1 MTLNKNKIAQTL
13 MAASA
18 AIGILA
24 AASTTPSFAA
34 DPIRI
39 GSVLSVTGPAS
50 FLGDPQKKT
59 LEMLAEQINAKGG
72 IDGRKIQL
80 FIYDDGGDANTA
92 RTFASRLVDQ
102 DKVEAMIGGSTTG
115 STMAMIPVFEDA
127 EIPFMS
133 MAGAV
138 QVVQPVKK
146 WVFKTPHTD
155 TMACEKIFTDLNERK
170 LSSIA
175 LVSGT
180 DGFARSMRD
189 QCVAVAPKFGIK
201 IVHEES
207 FGPRDTD
214 MTPQLTNVRAKADV
228 QAVVAPGIGQAPA
241 IMVRNYKQLNITLPL
256 YVSHGV
262 ASKEFIAL
270 AGGAESVRLPAPA
283 LLLGEKLAAN
293 DPQRPAVVAYN
304 AAYEKATGQ
313 PVSAF
318 GGFMYDGFMMVT
330 DAMRR
335 AKSSEPKKVRDQIE
349 STKQHVG
356 VGGIYNMSPTDHMGL
371 DLSGFRIIQI
381 AKGDWAP
388 VSASK

>member
-1 MTLNKNKIAQTL
+1 MILDKKKIARVL
-13 MAASA
+13 KASA
-18 AIGILA
+18 A
-24 AASTTPSFAA
+24 ASVLFAVSSVSSFAA

-59 LEMLAEQINAKGG
+59 LEMLAEQVNAKGG

-80 FIYDDGGDANTA
+80 FIYDDGGDANAA

-201 IVHEES
+201 IAHEES

-262 ASKEFIAL
+262 ASKEFITL
-270 AGGAESVRLPAPA
+270 AGGADSVRLPAPA

-293 DPQRPAVVAYN
+293 DPQRAPVVAYN
-304 AAYEKATGQ
+304 AAYEKSAGQ

-335 AKSSEPKKVRDQIE
+335 AKSSNPKKVRDQIE
-349 STKQHVG
+349 ATKQYVG

-371 DLSGFRIIQI
+371 DLSGFRIVQI
-381 AKGDWAP
+381 ANGDWAP
-388 VSASK
+388 VANSK

>member
-1 MTLNKNKIAQTL
+1 MALGKNKIARAL
-13 MAASA
+13 V
-18 AIGILA
+18 
-24 AASTTPSFAA
+24 AASTTVGILAIASSMPVFAA

-214 MTPQLTNVRAKADV
+214 MTPQLTNVRAKTDV

-262 ASKEFIAL
+262 ASKEFITL
-270 AGGAESVRLPAPA
+270 AGGADSVRLPAPA

-304 AAYEKATGQ
+304 AAYEKSAGQ

-335 AKSSEPKKVRDQIE
+335 AKSSDPKKVRDQIE
-349 STKQHVG
+349 ATKQYVG

-388 VSASK
+388 VTASK